1 MMVGNGWQK
10 ITVNGNKHMSNKNV
24 IGVGGAARS
33 GKDTFASI
41 VEMKL
46 QQAGYSVKKVAFAD
60 PLKQHCD
67 KFLLENL
74 GISAFTQVPEEKVLI
89 RPMLVWYGDAQR
101 RRTDGRY
108 WVDLAKKTIDESN
121 YDFYIVT
128 DVRYDV
134 YEKDELYFLKKE
146 TKGVLC
152 HISKYSI
159 VDGVKKFVL
168 PANDHEEANNPK
180 IKAAAQHRIEWED
193 EGKMTAEE
201 LLLNPKLNEHVE
213 KFMKIWIQKF

>member
-1 MMVGNGWQK
+1 
-10 ITVNGNKHMSNKNV
+10 
-24 IGVGGAARS
+24 
-33 GKDTFASI
+33 
-41 VEMKL
+41 
-46 QQAGYSVKKVAFAD
+46 
-60 PLKQHCD
+60 
-67 KFLLENL
+67 
-74 GISAFTQVPEEKVLI
+74 
-89 RPMLVWYGDAQR
+89 MLVWYGDAQR
-101 RRTDGRY
+101 KRTNGRY
-108 WVDLAKKTIDESN
+108 WIDLARKTIDESD

-134 YEKDELYFLKKE
+134 YEKDELYFLKNE

-168 PANDHEEANNPK
+168 PANEHEEANNPR
-180 IKAAAQHRIEWED
+180 IRNAAQHRIEWED
-193 EGKMTAEE
+193 EGKMTTEE

>member
-1 MMVGNGWQK
+1 
-10 ITVNGNKHMSNKNV
+10 
-24 IGVGGAARS
+24 
-33 GKDTFASI
+33 
-41 VEMKL
+41 
-46 QQAGYSVKKVAFAD
+46 
-60 PLKQHCD
+60 
-67 KFLLENL
+67 LENI
-74 GISAFTQVPEEKVLI
+74 GISAFTQVPEEKILI

-101 RRTDGRY
+101 KRTNGRY